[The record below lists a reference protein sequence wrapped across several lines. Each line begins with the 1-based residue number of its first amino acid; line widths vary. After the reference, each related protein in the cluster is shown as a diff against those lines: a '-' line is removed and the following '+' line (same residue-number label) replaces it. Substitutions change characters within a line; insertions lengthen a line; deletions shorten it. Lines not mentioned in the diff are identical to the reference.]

1 MDDLL
6 PIIENRLGESLAEY
20 MKSNTENGQD
30 ETRCGGYY
38 VEDFRRNLKLR
49 RTDLT
54 QVPTK
59 IIGISSAKDLSVEK
73 DIYGDDEPCVPKNKH
88 CYVVRGEY
96 EATYVGFNEAGVKS
110 SISRAVKEEMIEQGS
125 GVGNGSSS
133 SSSHHDHDHDEYE
146 LNFIG
151 SQNEHVTTADTP
163 SSISVM
169 DILAE
174 AVPSS
179 DGHGP
184 TPYGMGILAAFGA
197 AFMVLVYIVFVKS
210 DAPENLKDKME
221 ERKQKKAD
229 KKRALGET
237 DDEKQ
242 QDDQSYCYDLES
254 VAVYGNSDNEGEA
267 GVEVTSSRSG
277 SSRDNSR
284 DSGKTKKMSNTARA
298 RVSASAASRDS
309 GKTKKMSNRADELNY
324 TNVQK
329 MGSLLEDDAYYY
341 DEECYDH
348 DAVSVGPK
356 AVSPVDA
363 GCSVRS
369 SSSTGSGSGKS
380 ARTKMYS
387 RSSSSN
393 SSIEIQPMMVDRTPS
408 LFTTSASSPRGT
420 TTPKNNLDWSPTSA
434 NSTVIH
440 QLQSIS
446 EADLP
451 PPMND
456 TPHMSHR
463 PVRNNNNRPHQE
475 AATAPPAYEEFEV

>member
-6 PIIENRLGESLAEY
+6 PEIESRLGKSLAEY
-20 MKSNTENGQD
+20 MKSHTENGQD
-30 ETRCGGYY
+30 ETRCGGYH

-73 DIYGDDEPCVPKNKH
+73 DFFGDARPCIPKNKN

-110 SISRAVKEEMIEQGS
+110 SISRAVKEEMMIEGNGS
-125 GVGNGSSS
+125 VVGNHGSGSSS
-133 SSSHHDHDHDEYE
+133 SSSHDHHDDEYE

-169 DILAE
+169 DVLAE

-179 DGHGP
+179 GGHGP

-229 KKRALGET
+229 KRRALGET

-267 GVEVTSSRSG
+267 GVEVTSTRSGG
-277 SSRDNSR
+277 SSRES
-284 DSGKTKKMSNTARA
+284 SKTKKMSNTARA
-298 RVSASAASRDS
+298 RVAASAASRDS
-309 GKTKKMSNRADELNY
+309 GKTKKMSNRTDEMNYAD
-324 TNVQK
+324 VQK
-329 MGSLLEDDAYYY
+329 MDSLLEDDAYYY
-341 DEECYDH
+341 DEETYDH

-369 SSSTGSGSGKS
+369 SSSTGSSNKSG
-380 ARTKMYS
+380 TKIS
-387 RSSSSN
+387 RSSSN
-393 SSIEIQPMMVDRTPS
+393 NSIEIQPMMVDRTPS
-408 LFTTSASSPRGT
+408 FLFTPAASPRGN
-420 TTPKNNLDWSPTSA
+420 TPPNNLDWSPTSA

-463 PVRNNNNRPHQE
+463 PVRNNNNRPQE
-475 AATAPPAYEEFEV
+475 AASSAPPAYEECEV